1 MTDFIQLLELF
12 NILTEQTGKR
22 ILMTEIKEKE
32 GELRVS
38 FPKEL
43 IDFYLTVGHNKII
56 LNKEFL
62 ELKNIYIQD
71 NQLVIGKYKKGKIFG
86 VIVNEAKFLKID
98 EVIYYDNKCW
108 HPDMLNLNNTLI
120 MEASEN
126 VINNLKY
133 IADTQL
139 PKEFRNSKEKVIE
152 HLMPE
157 FVNCELIKGG
167 KCGLFIHKEQNCLA
181 WYMRG
186 TNKLLIGSKKEEQLK
201 SLVQDKQLIVKYT
214 IIDGI
219 KLKDKK

>member
-12 NILTEQTGKR
+12 NVLTEQAGKR
-22 ILMTEIKEKE
+22 ISIKEIKEKE
-32 GELRVS
+32 DVLKVS

-43 IDFYLTVGHNKII
+43 VDFYLTVGHNKII

-62 ELKNIYIQD
+62 ELDNIYIKD
-71 NQLVIGKYKKGKIFG
+71 NQLVIGKYKKGKPFG
-86 VIVNEAKFLKID
+86 IMVNEAKFLKIG
-98 EVIYYDNKCW
+98 EVIYYDNCCW
-108 HPDMLNLNNTLI
+108 HPDMLNLTNTLI

-126 VINNLKY
+126 VINNMKY
-133 IADTQL
+133 IAETQL

-152 HLMPE
+152 HLIPE
-157 FVNCELIKGG
+157 FANCELINGG
-167 KCGLFIHKEQNCLA
+167 KCGLFIHNERNCLA

-201 SLVQDKQLIVKYT
+201 SLIQGKQLIVKYT

-219 KLKDKK
+219 KLKEKK